1 VGGGRGGGG
10 WGWGVGWFG
19 EGGHKNLNNL
29 LFINIF
35 PRVQK
40 RYLFFDLSTLTKT
53 KT

>member
-1 VGGGRGGGG
+1 MGGGRGGGG
-10 WGWGVGWFG
+10 WVGG
-19 EGGHKNLNNL
+19 GGGGGGGGHKNLNNL

-40 RYLFFDLSTLTKT
+40 CYPFFDPRHLTKT